1 MLKETQGL
9 WTSHRQ
15 HVLARILLLVLGC
28 VVAVSVLSTLSA
40 GATAAPR
47 PKQGEH
53 LKPKP
58 GTTLLTYRGHSSR
71 VNGVAWS
78 PSGLRIASGSDD
90 YTVQVWNASNGG
102 NVLTDNTGGLVEA
115 VAWSPNG
122 LYIASAG
129 GGPDVWNATTGK
141 LIYTYR
147 GHSLIGPARKTPCPL
162 DMGI

>member
-1 MLKETQGL
+1 VNENWEEVNPERKEKGMPKELHGL

-28 VVAVSVLSTLSA
+28 VVAVSALSRLPA
-40 GATAAPR
+40 GATAAPGH
-47 PKQGEH
+47 KQGEH

-90 YTVQVWNASNGG
+90 YTVQVWNTSNGG
-102 NVLTDNTGGLVEA
+102 NVLTDETGGLVNA
-115 VAWSPNG
+115 VAWSPDSSR
-122 LYIASAG
+122 IASAST
-129 GGPDVWNATTGK
+129 DETVQVWQAE
-141 LIYTYR
+141 
-147 GHSLIGPARKTPCPL
+147 
-162 DMGI
+162 